1 MRTEGGLCCISA
13 SPLSSCHARGGHPA
27 VPISPYMSHVPTSL
41 RPHILIS
48 PYPHV
53 PFPMSATPPVAL
65 LCLLLKEQRRKAAPL
80 SPNPQSR
87 GSAVWARRP
96 PCPLCHPRVSPC
108 HRVPPPHETPMLP
121 SLKMNLRPRLG
132 AQRGAVGL
140 GRGVWGGLCV
150 CVSAHVRAPPF
161 PLQPGE
167 VSRAAGSGAGLGV
180 RACTRVLAQFAH
192 AEPCVPS
199 AVHRPPLAQ
208 LHTYHTHTH
217 THTIHAR
224 RSVAQQH
231 DVGGLRGG
239 QKGGGRSPAG
249 CRLLAASRPAL
260 SRRVGKPLLQR

>member
-1 MRTEGGLCCISA
+1 MHLCIPSVLLPCPGRTPGC
-13 SPLSSCHARGGHPA
+13 
-27 VPISPYMSHVPTSL
+27 
-41 RPHILIS
+41 PHIPIYVPRAHIPTS
-48 PYPHV
+48 PYPHI
-53 PFPMSATPPVAL
+53 PISP
-65 LCLLLKEQRRKAAPL
+65 CPL
-80 SPNPQSR
+80 SHVSDPPRGTFVPSLKGTEKES
-87 GSAVWARRP
+87 GSAVTKPTEPRQCGVGTAP
-96 PCPLCHPRVSPC
+96 PVSPLPPAC
-108 HRVPPPHETPMLP
+108 VPVSPRPPPHQTPMLP

-199 AVHRPPLAQ
+199 AVHPPPPCTA
-208 LHTYHTHTH
+208 THVPHSH

-231 DVGGLRGG
+231 DVGGSRGG

-249 CRLLAASRPAL
+249 CRLLAASRPAV

>member
-1 MRTEGGLCCISA
+1 MPGGDTRL
-13 SPLSSCHARGGHPA
+13 
-27 VPISPYMSHVPTSL
+27 
-41 RPHILIS
+41 S
-48 PYPHV
+48 PYPHICPTCPHPYV
-53 PFPMSATPPVAL
+53 PISSYPHIPMSLSHVSDPPPPRGTFVPS
-65 LCLLLKEQRRKAAPL
+65 LKGTEKE
-80 SPNPQSR
+80 S
-87 GSAVWARRP
+87 GSAVTKPTEPRQCGVGTAP
-96 PCPLCHPRVSPC
+96 PVSPLPPAC
-108 HRVPPPHETPMLP
+108 VPVSPRPPPHQTPMLP

-249 CRLLAASRPAL
+249 CRLLAASRPAV

>member
-1 MRTEGGLCCISA
+1 MHLCIPSVLLPCPGRTPGC
-13 SPLSSCHARGGHPA
+13 
-27 VPISPYMSHVPTSL
+27 
-41 RPHILIS
+41 PHIPIYVPRAHIPTS
-48 PYPHV
+48 PYPHIPISPC
-53 PFPMSATPPVAL
+53 PFPMSATPPRPVAL

-249 CRLLAASRPAL
+249 CRLLAASRPAV